1 MNIPKINVRNLYTQ
15 GKEQVRNAYQN
26 HLRPAYQNHI
36 KPNVEKGIKYTKE
49 LTRDAVEFAKKNP
62 KTVGA
67 AAGGA
72 VLLATAIG
80 LIARAVKKNN
90 ERKEFMSVQSDM
102 IAHQRNMINALKEEV
117 ANRQFVIDTMNEA
130 ARIQAQK

>member
-1 MNIPKINVRNLYTQ
+1 MNIPKINVRNLYAQ
-15 GKEQVRNAYQN
+15 GKEQVKKAYQN
-26 HLRPAYQNHI
+26 HVKPAYQNHI

-49 LTRDAVEFAKKNP
+49 LTHDAVEFAKKNP
-62 KTVGA
+62 KTIGA
-67 AAGGA
+67 AVGGA

-90 ERKEFMSVQSDM
+90 ERKEFMSVQSDV

>member
-1 MNIPKINVRNLYTQ
+1 MNIPKINVRNLYAQ
-15 GKEQVRNAYQN
+15 GKEQVKKAYQN
-26 HLRPAYQNHI
+26 HVKPAYQNHI

-49 LTRDAVEFAKKNP
+49 LTHDAVEFAKKNP
-62 KTVGA
+62 KTIGA
-67 AAGGA
+67 AVGGA
-72 VLLATAIG
+72 LLLTGVIG

-90 ERKEFMSVQSDM
+90 ERKEFMNLQSDM

-117 ANRQFVIDTMNEA
+117 ASRQFVINTMNEA

>member
-15 GKEQVRNAYQN
+15 GKEQVKKAYQN

-72 VLLATAIG
+72 LLLTGVIG
-80 LIARAVKKNN
+80 LIVRAVKKNR
-90 ERKEFMSVQSDM
+90 ERKEFENAQFEM
-102 IAHQRNMINALKEEV
+102 IAHQRNMINALKDEV

>member
-1 MNIPKINVRNLYTQ
+1 MNIPKINVRNLYAQ
-15 GKEQVRNAYQN
+15 GKEQVKKAYQN
-26 HLRPAYQNHI
+26 HVKPAYQNHI

-49 LTRDAVEFAKKNP
+49 LTHDAVEFAKKNP

-67 AAGGA
+67 AVGGA

-90 ERKEFMSVQSDM
+90 ERKEFMSVQSDV

-117 ANRQFVIDTMNEA
+117 ANRQFVINTMNEA